1 MVTEGLNEADSE
13 YVRQHLEPVLTELLV
28 ELYLVKPSD
37 PGITEVIGRFQ
48 FKITYRRANIARI

>member
-37 PGITEVIGRFQ
+37 PGITKVIGHFQ
-48 FKITYRRANIARI
+48 SKITIKRAKIAQI